1 MWAKNVSKYGFLNVL
16 QNLVIIFF
24 RIWSVKKVYVNSSIL
39 AQIPYLGKILF
50 LRHGP
55 KCSQPIRLQDIKST
69 VTLKQN
75 VEKARFFA
83 Y

>member
-24 RIWSVKKVYVNSSIL
+24 RIWSVKKVYVNSSVL
-39 AQIPYLGKILF
+39 VQIPYLGKILL

-55 KCSQPIRLQDIKST
+55 KCCQPSRLQDIKST

-75 VEKARFFA
+75 VERARFFA
-83 Y
+83 C